1 MEIFGDCASSGKL
14 IVFAKCFLRSA
25 SCVGFLGNFSAVKS
39 LAPTAIAGASS
50 FLELLFTS
58 SIQRECPQL
67 VSQSP
72 SSLLETSPKQV
83 RIAGLHVQHGE
94 ASVPVTINDDGNAGC
109 AVGEVGGSRAASS
122 SGKH

>member
-1 MEIFGDCASSGKL
+1 MF
-14 IVFAKCFLRSA
+14 FAQRVLRRITD
-25 SCVGFLGNFSAVKS
+25 NFSAVKS
-39 LAPTAIAGASS
+39 LAPTAIAGAGR